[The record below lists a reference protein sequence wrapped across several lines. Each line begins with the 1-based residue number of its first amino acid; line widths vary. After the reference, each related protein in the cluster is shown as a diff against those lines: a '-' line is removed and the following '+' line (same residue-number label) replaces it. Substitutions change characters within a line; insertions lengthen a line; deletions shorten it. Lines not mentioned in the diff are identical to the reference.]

1 MITPQHRNA
10 IIRLED
16 TRHNMKKRVKM
27 PLNQRAKQFL
37 PFAAV
42 KGHTEALRKMEE
54 KVEKEMNKENEKFME

>member
-1 MITPQHRNA
+1 
-10 IIRLED
+10 
-16 TRHNMKKRVKM
+16 MKKRVKM

-54 KVEKEMNKENEKFME
+54 KVEKEMNKKNEKFVE